1 MRLGGRAKLTTQD
14 GDFAARNGAG
24 RSGAR
29 NGVRPPADDELPP
42 RLHRR
47 RGRRHRPTH
56 RRAASAIFLVPILI
70 LTAIVGAAAIGGTAA
85 VKSGCSLASLRPL
98 SIGSNS
104 FVFADD
110 GTLLGSIP
118 SDKNRQPL
126 QLSQM
131 SPWLPKATVA
141 IEDKRFYEHGGLD
154 YRGIVRALLKD
165 IETGSAAQGGSTITQ
180 QLVRNLY
187 IGNDQRT
194 IGRKLKEACLA
205 VRLYDKWPRRKIL
218 ATYLNQVYYGN
229 HAFGVEAAAQTYFSK
244 SARDLTLTQAAL
256 LAGLPQA
263 PSVYDPLRRPS
274 VALSRRN
281 DVLRALF
288 QAHYISFARLEAAL
302 PRPLGLK
309 PGSIYKT
316 IRQPYFFGYVE
327 DQLVDHFGAEKV
339 RGGGLRIKT
348 TIDPRL
354 QKAARDAM
362 GGILRSKSD
371 PAAALVAIDP
381 RNGKIRAME
390 VDVPSGERL
399 QFNLASQGHRQAGSA
414 FKPFV
419 LAAAVNAGISLDS
432 TFSGPPSIIIPD
444 RECYTDGEPWNPH
457 NNADESG
464 GTMNLFSATAGSV
477 NTIFAQLVVKVG
489 PEKVVEMAHKMGISS
504 PLEPVCSITL
514 GTQPVSPLEMT
525 IGYSVFAARGIKRTA
540 QALELV
546 RDARGKQLYKA
557 VGRGNRVLSQNDA
570 DLITQALQGVVTG
583 GTGTGA
589 ALFDRPAAGKTGTAE
604 NFQDAWFCGFVPQLV
619 TCVWVGYPHRE
630 IPLLGVEG
638 YGEVFGGT
646 IPASIWHNFMTAA
659 LQGVPPQS
667 FASAYSSGTP
677 IYGGY
682 ATTPYTPSPP
692 PPAAPTTSSSAPPP
706 PPPPPP
712 PPVSTPQPAPPPPP
726 VAPPPPPP
734 VVPPP
739 APPPPPPPPPP
750 EPQPQEGQ

>member
-1 MRLGGRAKLTTQD
+1 VLPLLVL
-14 GDFAARNGAG
+14 AA
-24 RSGAR
+24 
-29 NGVRPPADDELPP
+29 L
-42 RLHRR
+42 
-47 RGRRHRPTH
+47 
-56 RRAASAIFLVPILI
+56 AA
-70 LTAIVGAAAIGGTAA
+70 AAAIGGTAA
-85 VKSGCSLASLRPL
+85 VRSGCSFSDLRPL
-98 SIGSNS
+98 RIGENS
-104 FVFADD
+104 FVFAYN
-110 GTLLGSIP
+110 GSLLGSIP

-126 QLSQM
+126 QLRQM
-131 SPWLPKATVA
+131 SQWLPKATVA

-154 YRGIVRALLKD
+154 YRGIVRAAVKD
-165 IETGSAAQGGSTITQ
+165 IETGRAAQGGSTITQ

-194 IGRKLKEACLA
+194 LERKLKEACLA
-205 VRLYDKWPRRKIL
+205 LKLADKWSRPRIL

-229 HAFGVEAAAQTYFSK
+229 HAFGVEAAAQTYFST
-244 SARDLTLTQAAL
+244 SARRLTLTQAAL

-281 DVLRALF
+281 DVLRALYETHNITLG
-288 QAHYISFARLEAAL
+288 QLQAAL
-302 PRPLGLK
+302 RKPLGLK

-339 RGGGLRIKT
+339 RRGGLRIKT

-354 QKAARDAM
+354 QKAASDAM
-362 GGILRSKSD
+362 KGILRSKND

-419 LAAAVNAGISLDS
+419 LAAAVDEGISLNS
-432 TFSGPPSIIIPD
+432 TFSGPPSIVIPD
-444 RECYTDGEPWNPH
+444 QECYTDNQPWNPH

-464 GTMNLFSATAGSV
+464 GTMNLFQATAGSV

-546 RDARGKQLYKA
+546 RDARGNKLYESVA
-557 VGRGNRVLSQNDA
+557 RGNRVLQQNDA

-589 ALFDRPAAGKTGTAE
+589 ALADRPAAGKTGTAE

-646 IPASIWHNFMTAA
+646 IPASIWHNFMSVA
-659 LQGVPPQS
+659 LEDVPAQS
-667 FASAYSSGTP
+667 FATPYSSGTP
-677 IYGGY
+677 VYGSGY
-682 ATTPYTPSPP
+682 APLSPP
-692 PPAAPTTSSSAPPP
+692 PPAETTTSTQTTPSPAA

-712 PPVSTPQPAPPPPP
+712 PPVSTPPPPPPAAPPPPP
-726 VAPPPPPP
+726 VE
-734 VVPPP
+734 
-739 APPPPPPPPPP
+739 PPPPPPPPPP
-750 EPQPQEGQ
+750 PAEPPPPPPGPPE